1 MVTREEFNKAL
12 NDYIADNY
20 NEQTLQVMLGFQ
32 PESGVDF
39 DPKAP
44 GALYRGIFI
53 AEPTASQ
60 LQAQEGA
67 TFGSWFW
74 EDKQPVSW
82 TRDLNDAYIF
92 AKGSNIYEQDDSE
105 ISDGSLGLIL
115 VPQMSHSIKENIL
128 VDLDYAAAHSNM
140 SLDIVE
146 GNEVIMRPVACR
158 IYKRITSED
167 TNSI

>member
-1 MVTREEFNKAL
+1 MVNREEFNEAL

-20 NEQTLQVMLGFQ
+20 DEQTLQTMLGFQ
-32 PESGVDF
+32 PEPGVDF

-67 TFGSWFW
+67 TFGFWFW
-74 EDKQPVSW
+74 EDKQLVSW
-82 TRDLNDAYIF
+82 TKDLNDAYTF

-105 ISDGSLGLIL
+105 IPRGSLGLVL
-115 VPQMSHSIKENIL
+115 VPQMSHSINENIL
-128 VDLDYAAAHSNM
+128 IDLDYAAAHSNM
-140 SLDIVE
+140 SLDIIE
-146 GNEVIMRPVACR
+146 DNEVIMRPVACK
-158 IYKRITSED
+158 IYKRIVSED